1 MKEQA
6 RQIDEEREMNKFR
19 TLRADELDCRV
30 GTCNDKG
37 FSLLLY
43 KDARCDQNVLD
54 ETVGKENWQRDHKE
68 VKGNLF
74 CGVSIWD
81 DSKKQWITKW
91 DCGVESNTEKEKGEA
106 SDSFKRACFNWGI
119 GRELYTAPF
128 IYIKGN
134 TERNEKGNPVPTF
147 KCMEV
152 VEIEYEDGKITKLVI
167 LGDGQPIFT
176 YGKRGSQTQNNE
188 RKAKTE
194 QPVEKNDELTL
205 DKAYALTTTKGTAY
219 GALTDDQLQWIVE
232 NSKNATSR
240 KAAQMIL
247 DDRQTS
253 EDLMPLGD
261 DDVPWN

>member
-1 MKEQA
+1 MNEQA

-81 DSKKQWITKW
+81 ESKKQWITKW
-91 DCGVESNTEKEKGEA
+91 DCGVESNTEKAKGEA

-134 TERNEKGNPVPTF
+134 TERNAKGNPVPTF
-147 KCMEV
+147 KRMEV
-152 VEIEYEDGKITKLVI
+152 SEIEYEDGKITQLVI
-167 LGDGQPIFT
+167 LGDGQAIFT

-205 DKAYALTTTKGTAY
+205 NKTYALTTTKGTAY

>member
-1 MKEQA
+1 
-6 RQIDEEREMNKFR
+6 MNKFR

-134 TERNEKGNPVPTF
+134 TEKNSKGNPVPTF
-147 KCMEV
+147 KRMEV
-152 VEIEYEDGKITKLVI
+152 SEIEYEDGKITQLVI

-188 RKAKTE
+188 RK
-194 QPVEKNDELTL
+194 EKNEQSYGNNAEMTLTQ
-205 DKAYALTTTKGTAY
+205 AYEMKTAKGTAY
-219 GALTDDQLQWIVE
+219 GALKDENLEYIIEHSKVE
-232 NSKNATSR
+232 SSV
-240 KAAQMIL
+240 KAAKMIL
-247 DDRQTS
+247 EDRRTS

>member
-1 MKEQA
+1 ME
-6 RQIDEEREMNKFR
+6 KFR

-54 ETVGKENWQRDHKE
+54 ETVGKNNWQRDHKE

-81 DSKKQWITKW
+81 EGKKQWITKW
-91 DCGVESNTEKEKGEA
+91 DCGVESDTEKEKGEA

-134 TERNEKGNPVPTF
+134 TEKNANGKNVPTF
-147 KCMEV
+147 KRMEV
-152 VEIEYEDGKITKLVI
+152 SEIEYEDGKITQLVI

-176 YGKRGSQTQNNE
+176 YGKRGSQTPNIE
-188 RKAKTE
+188 RKAQVK
-194 QPVEKNDELTL
+194 QSVEKNDELTL
-205 DKAYALTTTKGTAY
+205 DKAYGLTTTKGKMY
-219 GALTDDQLQWIVE
+219 GELSDEQLQWLVD
-232 NSKNATSR
+232 NSKNAMRR

-247 DDRQTS
+247 DDRRTS
-253 EDLMPLGD
+253 EDLMPLEVEEGL
-261 DDVPWN
+261 PF

>member
-1 MKEQA
+1 
-6 RQIDEEREMNKFR
+6 MNKFR

-54 ETVGKENWQRDHKE
+54 ETVGIANWQRDHKE
-68 VKGNLF
+68 VKGNLL

-81 DSKKQWITKW
+81 ENKKQWITKW

-134 TERNEKGNPVPTF
+134 TEKNSKGNFVPTF
-147 KCMEV
+147 KRMEV
-152 VEIEYEDGKITKLVI
+152 NEIEYEDGKITQLVI

-188 RKAKTE
+188 RQQKNEQSYGNNAEMTLTQAYEMKT
-194 QPVEKNDELTL
+194 
-205 DKAYALTTTKGTAY
+205 AKGTAY
-219 GALTDDQLQWIVE
+219 GALKDENLEYIIEHSKVE
-232 NSKNATSR
+232 SCV
-240 KAAQMIL
+240 KAAKMIL
-247 DDRQTS
+247 EDRRTS

>member
-1 MKEQA
+1 
-6 RQIDEEREMNKFR
+6 MNKFR

-81 DSKKQWITKW
+81 ENKKQWITKW

-134 TERNEKGNPVPTF
+134 TEKNSKGNFVPTF
-147 KCMEV
+147 KRMEV
-152 VEIEYEDGKITKLVI
+152 NEIEYEDGKITQLVI

-176 YGKRGSQTQNNE
+176 YGKRGSQAQNNE
-188 RKAKTE
+188 RQPKNEQSYGNNAEMTLTQAYEMKT
-194 QPVEKNDELTL
+194 
-205 DKAYALTTTKGTAY
+205 AKGTAY
-219 GALTDDQLQWIVE
+219 GALKDENLEYIIEHSKVE
-232 NSKNATSR
+232 SSV
-240 KAAQMIL
+240 KAAKMIL
-247 DDRQTS
+247 EDRRTS

>member
-1 MKEQA
+1 MD
-6 RQIDEEREMNKFR
+6 RFR
-19 TLRADELDCRV
+19 SLRADELDCRV

-81 DSKKQWITKW
+81 ENKKQWITKW

-134 TERNEKGNPVPTF
+134 TEKNSKGNLVPTF
-147 KCMEV
+147 KRMEV
-152 VEIEYEDGKITKLVI
+152 GEIEYEDGKITQLVI
-167 LGDGQPIFT
+167 LGDGQAIFT
-176 YGKRGSQTQNNE
+176 YDKRGSQTQNNE

-194 QPVEKNDELTL
+194 QPEKNDELTL
-205 DKAYALTTTKGTAY
+205 DKAYAMTTTKGKTY
-219 GALTDDQLQWIVE
+219 GELSDDQLQWIID
-232 NSKNATSR
+232 NARSAKSKR
-240 KAAQMIL
+240 AAQIIL
-247 DDRQTS
+247 DDRKTS
-253 EDLMPLGD
+253 EELLPIDAEEGLPF
-261 DDVPWN
+261 

>member
-1 MKEQA
+1 
-6 RQIDEEREMNKFR
+6 MNKFR

-81 DSKKQWITKW
+81 ESKKQWITKW

-134 TERNEKGNPVPTF
+134 TEKNSKGNLVPTF
-147 KCMEV
+147 RRMEV
-152 VEIEYEDGKITKLVI
+152 ESIGYEEGKITYLVI
-167 LGDGQPIFT
+167 CGDGQPIFT
-176 YGKRGSQTQNNE
+176 YSQPQATG
-188 RKAKTE
+188 RSKAQAKQSAE
-194 QPVEKNDELTL
+194 QHDELTL
-205 DKAYALTTTKGTAY
+205 EQAYALTTTKGKMY
-219 GALTDDQLQWIVE
+219 GELSDDQLQWIVD
-232 NSKNATSR
+232 NAKSDKSK

-247 DDRQTS
+247 DDRRTS

>member
-1 MKEQA
+1 
-6 RQIDEEREMNKFR
+6 MNKFR

-134 TERNEKGNPVPTF
+134 TERNAKGNPVPTF
-147 KCMEV
+147 KRMEV
-152 VEIEYEDGKITKLVI
+152 SEIEYEDGKITQLVI
-167 LGDGQPIFT
+167 LGDGQAIFT

-194 QPVEKNDELTL
+194 QQPVEKNDELTL
-205 DKAYALTTTKGTAY
+205 DKAYALTTTKGKAY
-219 GALTDDQLQWIVE
+219 GALTDDQLQWLVE
-232 NSKNATSR
+232 NSKNAMSR

>member
-1 MKEQA
+1 
-6 RQIDEEREMNKFR
+6 MNKFR

-54 ETVGKENWQRDHKE
+54 ETVGIENWQRDHKE

-81 DSKKQWITKW
+81 KSKNQWITKW

-134 TERNEKGNPVPTF
+134 TEKNSKGNFVPTF
-147 KCMEV
+147 KRMEV
-152 VEIEYEDGKITKLVI
+152 NEIEYEDGKITQLVI

-188 RKAKTE
+188 RQPKSEQSYGNNAEMTLTQAYEMKT
-194 QPVEKNDELTL
+194 
-205 DKAYALTTTKGTAY
+205 AKGTAY
-219 GALTDDQLQWIVE
+219 GALKDENLEYIIEHSKVE
-232 NSKNATSR
+232 SCV
-240 KAAQMIL
+240 KAAKMIL
-247 DDRQTS
+247 EDRRTS

>member
-1 MKEQA
+1 
-6 RQIDEEREMNKFR
+6 MNKFR

-134 TERNEKGNPVPTF
+134 TEKNGKGNLVPTF
-147 KCMEV
+147 RRMEV
-152 VEIEYEDGKITKLVI
+152 SDIEYENGKITQLEI
-167 LGDGQPIFT
+167 LGDGMLIFT
-176 YGKRGSQTQNNE
+176 YGKKGAQTQNNE
-188 RKAKTE
+188 RKVQPE
-194 QPVEKNDELTL
+194 QAVENKDELTL
-205 DKAYALTTTKGTAY
+205 EKAYALTTTKGKMY
-219 GALTDDQLQWIVE
+219 GELSDDQLQWIVD
-232 NSKNATSR
+232 NAKSDKSK

-247 DDRQTS
+247 DDRRTS
-253 EDLMPLGD
+253 EDLMPLEDGL
-261 DDVPWN
+261 PWD

>member
-1 MKEQA
+1 MD
-6 RQIDEEREMNKFR
+6 RFR

-134 TERNEKGNPVPTF
+134 TEKNSKGNLVPTF
-147 KCMEV
+147 KRMEV
-152 VEIEYEDGKITKLVI
+152 SDIEYEDGKIVKLVI

-188 RKAKTE
+188 RQSKAEQSCGSNAEMTLTQAYEMKT
-194 QPVEKNDELTL
+194 
-205 DKAYALTTTKGTAY
+205 AKGTAY
-219 GALTDDQLQWIVE
+219 GSLKDENLEWIVE
-232 NSKNATSR
+232 NSKVERSR

-247 DDRQTS
+247 EDRRSS
-253 EDLMPLGD
+253 EDLMPIDD